1 MQYWKNFK
9 NNRLERVEDEQA
21 KKHPELIDL
30 YANQGYVQIMGED
43 DDTPYSKPKKRI
55 YKKKKKSKK

>member
-43 DDTPYSKPKKRI
+43 DDTPYSKPKKRT
-55 YKKKKKSKK
+55 YKKKKKKKK